1 MALFP
6 VLMRFSNNPQLHS
19 SIGCLN
25 TIQQLRYRKRKPNEK
40 LEKPEDK
47 SKVILGKVKPII
59 EKKVIGVS
67 DKQYPIHMNWKK
79 PVRIE
84 TVNPAISGDIGGL
97 EHFGEV
103 DLSQPPVHLEGS
115 QELESAEDEVKR
127 ILSLEFA
134 RRNDVMNKL
143 KKTVVKDYQRHKL
156 DGKLDVNSDEVHIAL
171 LTIKIRNLQ
180 HYLINLW
187 PYKNQP
193 VKNKLTYLI
202 ASRRKILN
210 SLREEDYKKYEWILE
225 KLNLFYKPV
234 PKYDHLEISRRASI
248 ERLTDIW
255 CQELKQ
261 NRLDKYKRKLEEEQ
275 PKFLRNKAAKLQHI
289 MQEEKDLGL
298 EATVKQEEID
308 ECLRRAEEI
317 EANNLSKEQENEN
330 FLVYKEEVVEDK
342 NFLN

>member
-25 TIQQLRYRKRKPNEK
+25 TIQQLRYRNRKPNEK
-40 LEKPEDK
+40 MEKPEDK
-47 SKVILGKVKPII
+47 STVILGKVRPIKDRKI
-59 EKKVIGVS
+59 QGVS
-67 DKQYPIHMNWKK
+67 DKQYPILMNWKK

-84 TVNPAISGDIGGL
+84 TCNPAISGDIGGL

-103 DLSQPPVHLEGS
+103 DLTQPPVHLEGS
-115 QELESAEDEVKR
+115 QELESAEEEVKR
-127 ILSLEFA
+127 VLSLEFA
-134 RRNDVMNKL
+134 RRKDVTNKL
-143 KKTVVKDYQRHKL
+143 KKTVVKNFQRHKL
-156 DGKLDVNSDEVHIAL
+156 DMNSSEVNIAVC
-171 LTIKIRNLQ
+171 TVRIRNLQ

-202 ASRRKILN
+202 ASRRKMLIG
-210 SLREEDYKKYEWILE
+210 LREEDYRKYEWILE

-234 PKYDHLEISRRASI
+234 PKYDHIEISRRASI

-298 EATVKQEEID
+298 QATVNQEEID
-308 ECLRRAEEI
+308 ECLRRADEI
-317 EANNLSKEQENEN
+317 EAKNLSKEQENDN
-330 FLVYKEEVVEDK
+330 FLIYKEEVIEEQK
-342 NFLN
+342 FIN

>member
-25 TIQQLRYRKRKPNEK
+25 TIQQLRFRNRKPNEK
-40 LEKPEDK
+40 MEKPEDK
-47 SKVILGKVKPII
+47 STVILGKVRPIKDRKI
-59 EKKVIGVS
+59 QGVS
-67 DKQYPIHMNWKK
+67 DKQYPILMNWKK

-84 TVNPAISGDIGGL
+84 TCNPAISGDIGGL

-103 DLSQPPVHLEGS
+103 DLAQPPVHLEGS
-115 QELESAEDEVKR
+115 QELESAEEEVKR
-127 ILSLEFA
+127 VLSLEFA
-134 RRNDVMNKL
+134 RRKDVTNKL
-143 KKTVVKDYQRHKL
+143 KKTVVKNFQRHKL
-156 DGKLDVNSDEVHIAL
+156 DMNSSEVNIAVC
-171 LTIKIRNLQ
+171 TVRIRNLQ

-202 ASRRKILN
+202 ASRRKMLIA
-210 SLREEDYKKYEWILE
+210 LREEDYRKYEWILE

-234 PKYDHLEISRRASI
+234 PKYDHVEVSRRASI

-298 EATVKQEEID
+298 QATVNQEEID
-308 ECLRRAEEI
+308 ECLRRADEI
-317 EANNLSKEQENEN
+317 EAKNLSIEQESDN
-330 FLVYKEEVVEDK
+330 FLIYKEEVIEEQK
-342 NFLN
+342 FIN